1 MRECNGGARS
11 DNQGVEI
18 AHAGFALGGNPTR
31 VARPRIGYE
40 FSFETKLLLQDELP
54 FTSEFARRRNSEH
67 DFALFLG
74 GFESSFP
81 FRRTLRFSASSR
93 TAKKET
99 DADNHR
105 NQHSPMISSHRLLS
119 LQPIFGRALVETTI
133 GTNAQWPTFHPRN
146 RKV

>member
-1 MRECNGGARS
+1 MRECDGGARS

-18 AHAGFALGGNPTR
+18 THAGFALGGNPTR

-40 FSFETKLLLQDELP
+40 FSFETKLLLQDDLH
-54 FTSEFARRRNSEH
+54 FSSEFVRRRNSEH

-99 DADNHR
+99 DAVNHANHQR
-105 NQHSPMISSHRLLS
+105 PRIPSPRLPTY
-119 LQPIFGRALVETTI
+119 QPFLGRA
-133 GTNAQWPTFHPRN
+133 
-146 RKV
+146 